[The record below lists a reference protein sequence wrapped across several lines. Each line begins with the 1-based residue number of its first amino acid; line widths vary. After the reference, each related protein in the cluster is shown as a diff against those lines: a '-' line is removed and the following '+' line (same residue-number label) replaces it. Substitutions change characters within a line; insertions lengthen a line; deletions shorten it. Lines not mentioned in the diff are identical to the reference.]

1 MKNTD
6 MSGKTVLITGASR
19 GIGAA
24 TARAF
29 ADAGANVA
37 LVARSTTEI
46 AELAGEI
53 GDKAIAIPC
62 DVSRY
67 GEVRGAVDKTVETF
81 GSLDVLVN
89 NAGVVAPM
97 GPLQDMDPEEWGK
110 TIDINLKGVLHGI
123 HAVMPGMIAKGG
135 GTIINISSG
144 AAHGP
149 VDGWSA
155 YCSSKAG
162 AFMLTRV
169 TDKEARDKGLRVL
182 GLSPGTVATE
192 MQREI
197 KASGVSPV
205 SKLEWSDHIP
215 AEWPAKAILWMCTSE
230 ADDYLGNDV
239 SLRDEDVRRKVGLL

>member
-1 MKNTD
+1 
-6 MSGKTVLITGASR
+6 
-19 GIGAA
+19 
-24 TARAF
+24 
-29 ADAGANVA
+29 
-37 LVARSTTEI
+37 
-46 AELAGEI
+46 
-53 GDKAIAIPC
+53 
-62 DVSRY
+62 
-67 GEVRGAVDKTVETF
+67 VRGAVDKTVETF

-215 AEWPAKAILWMCTSE
+215 AEWPAKAILWMCTSD

>member
-53 GDKAIAIPC
+53 GGQAIAIPC

-67 GEVRGAVDKTVETF
+67 GEMRGAVDKTVETF

-215 AEWPAKAILWMCTSE
+215 AEWPAKAILWMCTSD
-230 ADDYLGNDV
+230 ADEYLGNDV